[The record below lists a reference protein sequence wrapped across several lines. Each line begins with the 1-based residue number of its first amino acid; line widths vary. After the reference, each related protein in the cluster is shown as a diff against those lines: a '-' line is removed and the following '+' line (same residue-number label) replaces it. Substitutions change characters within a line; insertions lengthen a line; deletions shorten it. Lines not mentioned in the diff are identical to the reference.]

1 MLTEIAVL
9 DFHIAIVSPRTSNK
23 AGLAFHPLFR
33 GEFTALANK
42 SNLNVRWCRRS
53 KNISAFNTDEFTA
66 FKIRRRA
73 TENKINAAF
82 NYAVL
87 KIEGT
92 PCPLGKLLRTCKAA
106 GDYLL
111 VGQGSEKQRV
121 LMSSQNAVFKSDSV
135 AVEIERDSKT
145 SIRELPVTE
154 AEANAEK
161 FVRRS
166 TIPGTKIAPIA
177 GADVSVN
184 RETGIVTVTVIEDFS
199 TINITGNS
207 TTSTDNSNLQKSTS
221 VYNYSIAG

>member
-1 MLTEIAVL
+1 M
-9 DFHIAIVSPRTSNK
+9 F
-23 AGLAFHPLFR
+23 
-33 GEFTALANK
+33 
-42 SNLNVRWCRRS
+42 
-53 KNISAFNTDEFTA
+53 
-66 FKIRRRA
+66 FKIRRD
-73 TENKINAAF
+73 TLIILLLAF
-82 NYAVL
+82 ILIVCGRLIIYVAYASSAEVA
-87 KIEGT
+87 EGV
-92 PCPLGKLLRTCKAA
+92 PIAGIIVKGNDIVPIDSIRYNVQNSGLREGSYID
-106 GDYLL
+106 GDIL
-111 VGQGSEKQRV
+111 
-121 LMSSQNAVFKSDSV
+121 
-135 AVEIERDSKT
+135 KT